1 MTQTAQTHP
10 KLYESQKL
18 ARWYF
23 VVAITL
29 FGAQLIFG
37 LIAAYQQIDPN
48 FLFELAPFMTNR
60 TLHVNAMVVW
70 LLVGMMGGVY
80 WFLPKETG
88 REVVGITL
96 AKIIWWV
103 IVAGVTVVVLV
114 YLFVQYGS
122 ADWTTLW
129 FIMEGREYI
138 EAPRWADIAI
148 VLWVAI
154 FLFNVIAT
162 VLAARRITGILMV
175 LIFDL
180 VALGALYTAGMH
192 FTVNIT
198 MDQFL
203 WWWVIHLWVEATWEV
218 LVGVLMAWA
227 LMYLLGTS
235 RRLLETWLFIE
246 VALVFGT
253 GIIGL
258 GHHYFWIGTPEYWLG
273 LGGFFSALEPL
284 PLVAMVVHAVYDAG
298 GHRLGAVNRPAMFW
312 VIAQAFGNF
321 IGAGVWGFM
330 QTLPQ
335 INMFSHGTQL
345 AAAHGHLAFFGAY
358 VSTVMVLVYIAAQNL
373 RRPIRIP
380 LNSRLWSWAAGML
393 ILGIIGIGG
402 AFTIS
407 GFTQTLIE
415 RAAGGSTWFAYI
427 QAYTHPWYVN
437 TLWWRFGF
445 GLIMLLGY
453 LLLVTDLLTIGK
465 RAESPQAV
473 PQPAAAAAGGGD
485 V

>member
-1 MTQTAQTHP
+1 MTQETSTHP
-10 KLYESQKL
+10 KIYESQKL

-37 LIAAYQQIDPN
+37 LIATYQQNDPS
-48 FLFELAPFMTNR
+48 FLFKLAPFMTNR
-60 TLHVNAMVVW
+60 MLHVNALIVW

-80 WFLPKETG
+80 WFLPRETG

-103 IVAGVTVVVLV
+103 IVAGVTVVILV
-114 YLFVQYGS
+114 FLLVQYGPAKMTS
-122 ADWTTLW
+122 IW
-129 FIMEGREYI
+129 FINEGREYL
-138 EAPRWADIAI
+138 EAPRWADLAI

-162 VLAARRITGILMV
+162 VIKSRRITGILLV

-192 FTVNIT
+192 FTVNLT

-203 WWWVIHLWVEATWEV
+203 WWWVVHLWVEATWEV
-218 LVGVLMAWA
+218 LVGVLMAWS

-235 RRLLETWLFIE
+235 RKILETWLFIE
-246 VALVFGT
+246 VTLVFGT
-253 GIIGL
+253 GIVGL

-284 PLVAMVVHAVYDAG
+284 PLIAMVVHAVYDAG
-298 GHRLGAVNRPAMFW
+298 GHRLSAVNKAAMFW
-312 VIAQAFGNF
+312 ALFQAFGNF

-335 INMFSHGTQL
+335 INMYSHGTQM
-345 AAAHGHLAFFGAY
+345 AAAHGHLSFTGAY
-358 VSTVMVLVYIAAQNL
+358 LSTVMVLVYIAAQNL
-373 RRPIRIP
+373 RRPVQRP
-380 LNSRLWSWAAGML
+380 LDSKLWRWAAGVL
-393 ILGIIGIGG
+393 LLGIVGVAG
-402 AFTIS
+402 AFTLS
-407 GFTQTLIE
+407 GFTQTLVE
-415 RAAGGSTWFAYI
+415 RAVGGSTWAAHI
-427 QAYTHPWYVN
+427 NAYTHPWYAG
-437 TLWWRFGF
+437 TLGWRFFF
-445 GLIMLLGY
+445 GWIALAGY
-453 LLLVTDLLTIGK
+453 LVLVWDLLTIGK
-465 RAESPQAV
+465 RA
-473 PQPAAAAAGGGD
+473 PAAISGGAHD
-485 V
+485 